1 MTEEDQKLN
10 LQIQERVNIIITK
23 TLFLVLNIYGNEIRY
38 PYICKVFC
46 SQFTKQFGL
55 IIFSFEISIK
65 MKLYYCLRQF
75 FVCTPNKTVQHIVIK
90 CFPSIIP
97 HL

>member
-10 LQIQERVNIIITK
+10 LQIQERVIIIITK

-46 SQFTKQFGL
+46 SQFTSKQFGL
-55 IIFSFEISIK
+55 IIFSFEISI
-65 MKLYYCLRQF
+65 
-75 FVCTPNKTVQHIVIK
+75 
-90 CFPSIIP
+90 
-97 HL
+97 